1 MALYKHVFQGKC
13 AGGDIFTYQWH
24 ADSVRTLAAAHSAAV
39 VWNDTLWNGATAGN
53 GYQDHCSADV
63 AMQEVVTTQINV
75 ADGISLAQA
84 RSGQAI
90 AGVVASNSLPAD
102 VSMLVS
108 LRTALPRRTGRG
120 RFYLPQPAVDQLTT
134 TGRWA
139 ADFINDV
146 IASLNAGWA
155 AYETVN
161 DHLVIYSTT
170 FRVVRDCVGYNI
182 PDLAATQRRRENKLS
197 PTRTSG
203 ALP

>member
-1 MALYKHVFQGKC
+1 MPLYKHVFQGKC
-13 AGGDIFTYQWH
+13 AAGDIFTYHWM
-24 ADSVRTLAAAHSAAV
+24 ADSVRTLDAAHSAAV
-39 VWNDTLWNGATAGN
+39 VWNDTLWNGSVAGN
-53 GYQDHCSADV
+53 GYQDHCSPDV

-75 ADGISLAQA
+75 ADGTGLAQK

-90 AGVVASNSLPAD
+90 AGVVAANALPAD
-102 VSMLVS
+102 VCMVVS
-108 LRTALPRRTGRG
+108 LRSALPRVTGRG
-120 RFYLPQPAVDQLTT
+120 RFYLPQPAVNQMTT

-146 IASLNAGWA
+146 IASLDTAWA

-170 FRVVRDCVGYNI
+170 FRVVRDVIGYNI
-182 PDLAATQRRRENKLS
+182 PDLAGTQRRRENKVP

-203 ALP
+203 ILP